1 MFSKWLFGRGMAVPM
16 LKNITLRNSGMHFF
30 LKKYFAS
37 IENVRIFALAFKRES
52 TIKKKYGI
60 KNAAFV

>member
-1 MFSKWLFGRGMAVPM
+1 MAVPM